1 MHLDE
6 VIKKLGEHMEKVLE
20 EDADAF
26 NWDVK
31 NKVVKDVVKLEKLGK
46 IFSKE
51 QIEEMEYYDLFAEG
65 HNFDE
70 AKKTSIV
77 VSLIFWMCAHTDI
90 EFPDD
95 IRDWDPR

>member
-1 MHLDE
+1 
-6 VIKKLGEHMEKVLE
+6 
-20 EDADAF
+20 
-26 NWDVK
+26 
-31 NKVVKDVVKLEKLGK
+31 
-46 IFSKE
+46 
-51 QIEEMEYYDLFAEG
+51 MEYYDLFAEG